1 MEVGNQHNQ
10 SYWFV
15 VREDQNNVIFSSNN
29 CNIQNPQI
37 PGQEASYIVDT
48 GDNRE
53 YIQVDSTQTTATE
66 PITKT
71 NTKPHLL
78 INDENFWDRNKI
90 KLLLTLCLDRR
101 FKCPDTD
108 KILFNEISILIGT
121 TPEECDKKYR
131 SLRRTYVR
139 LIKKKRLG
147 KDIKWIHFGTCDS
160 VFKHCKTLSPSL
172 LEPWED
178 SKIRQLL
185 SLYIENINQFRNS
198 ESLQKD
204 IWKEIASQLDT
215 TEYNCYHKFKNLKRT
230 YFKWVERTRE
240 TGKLIKWPYHHYF
253 ERIYY
258 NYRPNLKAWDKNKIR
273 SLINAYSEI
282 AHKFRNPKYQKK
294 ELWKEIS
301 LKLDENPSH
310 CDRKFRNLKQTYI
323 RLKNR
328 SDSGRSM
335 IKWRY
340 YKDFVALFDNGSY
353 TIVDDGQDRP
363 LRQDYVE
370 QLLTFCIKNK
380 EKFKDPLGRK
390 RLLWKQIS
398 PKLGLTPEE
407 CGKKFRNL
415 KQTYI
420 RLAEKK
426 RHTGKNT
433 SWPYFSYFEQIY
445 DKKAPKRDCLYKC
458 NVENLTMPEIRQL
471 VNNIQSK
478 DTDNFEKLVRVIE
491 DSNSIQRERNRILLA
506 LLNKK

>member
-1 MEVGNQHNQ
+1 M
-10 SYWFV
+10 
-15 VREDQNNVIFSSNN
+15 
-29 CNIQNPQI
+29 
-37 PGQEASYIVDT
+37 DT
-48 GDNRE
+48 GDNRQ
-53 YIQVDSTQTTATE
+53 YIQVESIQTTATQPTVTE
-66 PITKT
+66 PTATQPTATQPRATQPTATKT
-71 NTKPHLL
+71 NTKPRLL
-78 INDENFWDRNKI
+78 INDDYFWDRNKI

-139 LIKKKRLG
+139 LIKNKRLG

-185 SLYIENINQFRNS
+185 SLYIENINHFRNS

-204 IWKEIASQLDT
+204 IWKDIASQLDT

-258 NYRPNLKAWDKNKIR
+258 NYRPNLKVWDKNKIR
-273 SLINAYSEI
+273 SLLKAYSEI
-282 AHKFRNPKYQKK
+282 AHKFRNSKYQKK

-301 LKLDENPSH
+301 LKLNENPNH
-310 CDRKFRNLKQTYI
+310 CDRKFRNLKQTYR

-340 YKDFVALFDNGSY
+340 YKDFVALFENGSY
-353 TIVDDGQDRP
+353 IVDDRKDKP

-370 QLLTFCIKNK
+370 QLLTFCIKHK
-380 EKFKDPLGRK
+380 EKFRDPLGRK
-390 RLLWKQIS
+390 RMLWKQIS

-407 CGKKFRNL
+407 CDKKFRNL

-420 RLAEKK
+420 RLAAKK
-426 RHTGKNT
+426 RNTGINT
-433 SWPYFSYFEQIY
+433 GWPYFSYFEQIY
-445 DKKAPKRDCLYKC
+445 DNKTPKRDGLNKC
-458 NVENLTMPEIRQL
+458 NIENLTMPEIREL
-471 VNNIQSK
+471 VSNLQSK
-478 DTDNFEKLVRVIE
+478 DTDNFEKLVSVIE